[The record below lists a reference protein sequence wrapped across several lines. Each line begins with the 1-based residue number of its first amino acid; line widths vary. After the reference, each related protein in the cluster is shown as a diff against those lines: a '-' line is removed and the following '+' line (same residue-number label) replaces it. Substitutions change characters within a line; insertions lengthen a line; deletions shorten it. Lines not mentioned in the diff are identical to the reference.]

1 MNGFGAT
8 FHGDPLMREDKTV
21 DGPGSIG
28 FSRRSLLSG
37 AAAAGAAGTF
47 GFSALMPVDKA
58 LAEQV
63 EALKADGW
71 EAHPCACNV
80 CGGYCGLLA
89 MHKKGAPV
97 SQETVRIMPNPTHP

>member
-71 EAHPCACNV
+71 EAHPCAAMSAAAAARAEHRQ
-80 CGGYCGLLA
+80 CGFG
-89 MHKKGAPV
+89 
-97 SQETVRIMPNPTHP
+97 II

>member
-1 MNGFGAT
+1 
-8 FHGDPLMREDKTV
+8 MREDKTV

-47 GFSALMPVDKA
+47 GFSALMPADKA

-63 EALKADGW
+63 EALT
-71 EAHPCACNV
+71 
-80 CGGYCGLLA
+80 
-89 MHKKGAPV
+89 AP
-97 SQETVRIMPNPTHP
+97 ERLNPTMRARNICFASAAH

>member
-1 MNGFGAT
+1 
-8 FHGDPLMREDKTV
+8 MREDKTV

-80 CGGYCGLLA
+80 CGGYCGLA
-89 MHKKGAPV
+89 GNGAHHAE
-97 SQETVRIMPNPTHP
+97 SNPSAARLLRARSTGNVGLESSDAP

>member
-97 SQETVRIMPNPTHP
+97 S